1 LNKAES
7 KLVKLGGAKTLISPR
22 INPNVLDSSGSLHLI
37 NNVTEQVVFLS
48 NLRGDMSVKI
58 FFQRH
63 SREIYL
69 HRIAL
74 SPSEREEVGEQ

>member
-1 LNKAES
+1 
-7 KLVKLGGAKTLISPR
+7 
-22 INPNVLDSSGSLHLI
+22 
-37 NNVTEQVVFLS
+37 VVFLS
-48 NLRGDMSVKI
+48 NLRGDMSVKF